1 MEPYLLTQSD
11 IDKLLLADPSLKSYV
26 DQQEMVV
33 GTPATLHEQAYLE
46 NKIPLEEFKKG
57 IVNFEKNLQPIVY
70 PTQSQSQQ
78 VSNPKPVQPPVNQPA
93 AQTPTSIPA
102 NVAFRNDV
110 NSFSPAM
117 AQSQQGSSLLDPD
130 PLANLS
136 KNQRRLL
143 AFAALKDAG
152 MALQGLNS
160 NAVGGV
166 LKSFDDR
173 VDMIRKANAA
183 NQRREMLSGM
193 LGGGM
198 GPAGGSDTIEG
209 IDAEIERLTNF
220 AIMSA
225 DPAITSSIGL
235 RIQNLQ
241 NKRQRMSMDQS
252 RATDNIGAINTIDD
266 MLNIVDNNPFWTTGF
281 GGKIAGL
288 FGGTD
293 ATVLAANETTIR
305 SGLALDRLTK
315 LKSDGATLGA
325 VSNQEL
331 KLLESAIA
339 ALDPFMGAAAY
350 KKQLKVIQD
359 KYISFVNNYYADNKG
374 TSAGDKIKSIA
385 GNEPWFAENTKNQS
399 SGNPPPSQNNNQPY
413 NFD

>member
-1 MEPYLLTQSD
+1 MEPYLLTQAD

-26 DQQEMVV
+26 DQKEMVV

-78 VSNPKPVQPPVNQPA
+78 VSNSQPVQSP

-117 AQSQQGSSLLDPD
+117 VQSQQGSSLLDPD

-152 MALQGLNS
+152 MALQGINS

-173 VDMIRKANAA
+173 VDMIRKANAV
-183 NQRREMLSGM
+183 NQRREMLSSM
-193 LGGGM
+193 LGGGV

-281 GGKIAGL
+281 GGKVAGL

-339 ALDPFMGAAAY
+339 ALDPFMGAKAY
-350 KKQLKVIQD
+350 KNQLKVIQD

-374 TSAGDKIKSIA
+374 TSAGDKIKAIA
-385 GNEPWFAENTKNQS
+385 GNEPWFIENTKNQS
-399 SGNPPPSQNNNQPY
+399 GNPPPNQSNNQPY
-413 NFD
+413 TFD

>member
-1 MEPYLLTQSD
+1 MEPYLLTQAD

-26 DQQEMVV
+26 DQNEMVV

-78 VSNPKPVQPPVNQPA
+78 VSNPQPVQPPANQPA

-152 MALQGLNS
+152 MALQGINS

-173 VDMIRKANAA
+173 VDIIRKANAA
-183 NQRREMLSGM
+183 NQRREMLSSM
-193 LGGGM
+193 LGGGV

-209 IDAEIERLTNF
+209 IDAEIERLTNY

-339 ALDPFMGAAAY
+339 ALDPFMGAEAY
-350 KKQLKVIQD
+350 KKQLRVIQD

-374 TSAGDKIKSIA
+374 TSAGDKIKAIA
-385 GNEPWFAENTKNQS
+385 GNEPWFAENTQNQS
-399 SGNPPPSQNNNQPY
+399 SGNPPPSQNNPY
-413 NFD
+413 NLD